1 MESSYCLNGGPLLEL
16 SPQQLVD
23 CGPYSGCNGG
33 DYPLAWEYFTD
44 HGQETNSDYPY
55 TAKDGTC
62 NYASSQGRTYI
73 PKVNGE
79 YHVSLPDPSAPLAIM
94 QAVEE
99 RTNAIGINASSGAF
113 QSYESGVLAK
123 CGISNLMNHA
133 VTLEGYDAYAS
144 EPYFLVRNSWGTGW
158 GEFGYVRFAMTD
170 GKGPCGMN

>member
-1 MESSYCLNGGPLLEL
+1 
-16 SPQQLVD
+16 
-23 CGPYSGCNGG
+23 
-33 DYPLAWEYFTD
+33 
-44 HGQETNSDYPY
+44 
-55 TAKDGTC
+55 
-62 NYASSQGRTYI
+62 
-73 PKVNGE
+73 
-79 YHVSLPDPSAPLAIM
+79 M

-99 RTNAIGINASSGAF
+99 RTNAIGINASSSAF